1 MFSRTSRS
9 LILPNNYL
17 PIPAFDLN
25 FTADLEPELTE
36 PLAGKG
42 QEGDADV
49 PATPAFIPVRNR

>member
-25 FTADLEPELTE
+25 FTADLEPKLPEL
-36 PLAGKG
+36 LAGER
-42 QEGDADV
+42 QEGDGDV
-49 PATPAFIPVRNR
+49 PAASAFISV